1 MGLRQLRDR
10 AVLAVLA
17 GGDGNVAIAEAL
29 VISPETAR
37 THIQNVIGKLG
48 VHSRL
53 EAAMFVSQ
61 NRVLNDLV
69 TAVG

>member
-1 MGLRQLRDR
+1 MPQTTT
-10 AVLAVLA
+10 AASMK
-17 GGDGNVAIAEAL
+17 NEAL

-37 THIQNVIGKLG
+37 THIQNVIAKLG

-61 NRVLNDLV
+61 NRILNDLV
-69 TAVG
+69 TADG